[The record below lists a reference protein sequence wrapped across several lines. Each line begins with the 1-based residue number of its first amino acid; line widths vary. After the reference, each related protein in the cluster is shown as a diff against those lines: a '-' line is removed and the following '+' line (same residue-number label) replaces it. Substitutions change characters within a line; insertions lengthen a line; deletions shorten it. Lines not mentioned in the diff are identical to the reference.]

1 MDQEYS
7 EYTLF
12 DKFFVGTV
20 STENMS
26 IFNSFIS
33 RLSVF
38 VDKDTRKVDSV
49 NINKEFGYIIK
60 EIGNE
65 MFNAFILYYIYDYD
79 YSSRRIYRYGR
90 IMNPEKIG
98 DLIKAISKT
107 ARIISANSNRTKVN
121 GHIAW
126 EFVKWYI
133 K

>member
-38 VDKDTRKVDSV
+38 VNKDTREIDSA

-60 EIGNE
+60 EVGNE

-90 IMNPEKIG
+90 VMNPEKIG

-107 ARIISANSNRTKVN
+107 
-121 GHIAW
+121 
-126 EFVKWYI
+126 VKLI
-133 K
+133 TEKGSL